1 MYPIYIAEI
10 IDINGNSIKQI
21 DDAISIQAARAFN
34 TDGSATV
41 VLPNYHDRS
50 LFRLHTRVK
59 LWRYDYSGIPALFGD
74 TIWFLKKTDHS
85 ISEQIY
91 TLTLVDAFA
100 MIGTRIVAYTAL
112 TPYADKTLEE
122 FALVNYNNTLR
133 LDTMMLAYMRENFG
147 SLALDAERLNQYID
161 VQRDK
166 NQGPYGEK
174 QAAWQELGS
183 VLPDLAQQA
192 SANGLNLYYD
202 LIPIEEGRFVFN
214 IWSRVRGTDRSS
226 TAAVNLVLSDTDGM
240 IGEIHDIE
248 DYTDVA
254 TVCYAL
260 GYDSGPSQMIETVES
275 PLLVRNDPFGRIE
288 MTVNASDSDIPSV
301 LRARA
306 QEALNGRRPKRLVTA
321 KVVENSSLRY
331 GRDISY
337 GDLLSIEVAGR
348 KYDVAVNAISVTWN
362 EDGEQ
367 LDIHLSGE
375 EAIGAIL
382 TGGTTT
388 PGIPVPGE
396 INTRPVADAGAD
408 QSVVLADGVIL
419 GGSGVDDGLPN
430 PPAALTYLWSK
441 VSGPSTVVFADDADP
456 TTTATFGATGTY
468 VLRLTVS
475 DSELFDDDDIEV
487 VVTLSPT
494 TPPDSGLREGVEV
507 VAGIGSDGYR
517 YKTVDFQTTSGSGGP
532 TWVRDNL
539 SIAATIYSFV
549 VDPFSPGYINGTGL
563 GAVNGWIANDTDI
576 FRITDLHG
584 TTIATSVFTF
594 PVATSGAAFHWRSIQ
609 ASFGA
614 YFAEGINPWLMC
626 ISYYGDTIEHTGTW
640 CTYSI
645 DGGITW
651 AAEVLVSKFFDMT
664 TPIRFNPIGVYAS
677 PKTPALGYT
686 AAYTSTLSPANAAG
700 YKTTDWGATW
710 SVMQESEDSV
720 VDPLPMMAIWPGGG
734 SLALLGL
741 SAVASYEVSELDV
754 DGGGSSVDEGHLIIA
769 PPADTAR
776 MEVTVQWSAE
786 RSRVGASS
794 TTSDNFNMQ
803 KQTFVGL
810 VGADN
815 YVTPAFGSSTA
826 DIFSSTFT
834 YTFGNWPVN
843 RDSIVSSPP
852 TSISDVGSRIRL
864 QVIANGV
871 GAGGF
876 AYHRISI
883 RVTVTE
889 IELDGGHI
897 YTPALPVPSLL
908 DPIHAQAG
916 SVHLPWP
923 DNALEDIAYSGQL
936 TKSGNHQFRLKKSA
950 AGVISDVSPLASA
963 INYGIHHYGFAV
975 RSYDSDRQK
984 MAVGGIGNDTSAL
997 TADDKVGLW
1006 VSSNAGAAWVNILAP
1021 VAASNALHGLQI
1033 AFGGDD
1039 SDVLF
1044 SFGGWSNA
1052 ASLAAIY
1059 YSSNFGTLLDSRE
1072 GNINSLGTTAF
1083 IGIAGGP
1090 TL

>member
-1 MYPIYIAEI
+1 MYPIYVAEI

-34 TDGSATV
+34 VDGSATV
-41 VLPNYHDRS
+41 VLPNYYDRS
-50 LFRLHTRVK
+50 LFRLHTRMK

-100 MIGTRIVAYTAL
+100 MIGTRIVAYTSL

-147 SLALDAERLNQYID
+147 DLALDAERLNSYIN

-331 GRDISY
+331 GRDITY

-348 KYDVAVNAISVTWN
+348 KYDVAVNAVSVTWDEN
-362 EDGEQ
+362 GEQ

-396 INTRPVADAGAD
+396 TNTRPVADAGPD
-408 QSVVLADGVIL
+408 QSVVLADGVVL
-419 GGSGVDDGLPN
+419 VGGGVDDGLPN

-475 DSELFDDDDIEV
+475 DGELFDDDDIEI

-494 TPPDSGLREGVEV
+494 VPPDSGLIGGQQL
-507 VAGIGSDGYR
+507 VAGIGIDGYVYR
-517 YKTVDFQTTSGSGGP
+517 TSDFQTVSGSGGP
-532 TWVRDNL
+532 TWTRVDTT
-539 SIAATIYSFV
+539 IADTIYSFV
-549 VDPFSPGYINGTGL
+549 VDPFSPGYAP
-563 GAVNGWIANDTDI
+563 GAAIGAINGWIVNDTNI
-576 FRITDLHG
+576 YRVTDLFG
-584 TTIATSVFTF
+584 TVVAASVFAF
-594 PVATSGAAFHWRSIQ
+594 PAATVAASFHWRSIQ

-614 YFAEGINPWLMC
+614 YFAEGLNPWLLC
-626 ISYYGDTIEHTGTW
+626 VSYYGDTVGHTGTW
-640 CTYSI
+640 ATRSV
-645 DGGITW
+645 DGGVTW
-651 AAEVLVSKFFDMT
+651 SAEVQVGTSFDAGT
-664 TPIRFNPIGVYAS
+664 FTRFDPIGVYAS
-677 PKTPALGYT
+677 PKTPGLAYT
-686 AAYTSTLSPANAAG
+686 AAHINVAGGPLPNWGIWQEDAATLTVLGTSASANAISSVSSAG
-700 YKTTDWGATW
+700 LGVVQDDQTLILAPPPNAIRVLCTGSWSATITEAEPGNPITVTSFELDDPVSLGRTDDLVYIAPDVG
-710 SVMQESEDSV
+710 S
-720 VDPLPMMAIWPGGG
+720 GGG
-734 SLALLGL
+734 T
-741 SAVASYEVSELDV
+741 DV
-754 DGGGSSVDEGHLIIA
+754 ESGNF
-769 PPADTAR
+769 
-776 MEVTVQWSAE
+776 TVEW
-786 RSRVGASS
+786 
-794 TTSDNFNMQ
+794 
-803 KQTFVGL
+803 
-810 VGADN
+810 
-815 YVTPAFGSSTA
+815 
-826 DIFSSTFT
+826 
-834 YTFGNWPVN
+834 TFGGAGDWPVN
-843 RDSIVSSPP
+843 TTTIISSPP
-852 TSISDVGSRIRL
+852 TGP
-864 QVIANGV
+864 AF
-871 GAGGF
+871 GARF
-876 AYHRISI
+876 EPHAKADADPIESCSALVTVS
-883 RVTVTE
+883 VTVTE
-889 IELDGGHI
+889 IELDGGFT
-897 YTPALPVPSLL
+897 YTPVDAETDGFVSTDWGAVWAAATLPDIQPGQG
-908 DPIHAQAG
+908 QAG
-916 SVHLPWP
+916 ALHLPWP
-923 DNALEDIAYSGQL
+923 SNSDEQL
-936 TKSGNHQFRLKKSA
+936 VYYGHFDKNGNHEFKLKRA
-950 AGVISDVSPLASA
+950 QGATITDISPVHSA
-963 INYGIHHYGFAV
+963 ISYGVHHYGFSV
-975 RSYDSDRQK
+975 RSYDSDRQF
-984 MAVGGIGNDTSAL
+984 MALGGIGNDISADP
-997 TADDKVGLW
+997 ADDKVGLW
-1006 VSSNAGAAWVNILAP
+1006 VSSDAGTVWANILAP

-1033 AFGGDD
+1033 AFAGD
-1039 SDVLF
+1039 SSSVLF
-1044 SFGGWSNA
+1044 AWGGWSNA
-1052 ASLAAIY
+1052 SSLAAIY

-1090 TL
+1090 TP